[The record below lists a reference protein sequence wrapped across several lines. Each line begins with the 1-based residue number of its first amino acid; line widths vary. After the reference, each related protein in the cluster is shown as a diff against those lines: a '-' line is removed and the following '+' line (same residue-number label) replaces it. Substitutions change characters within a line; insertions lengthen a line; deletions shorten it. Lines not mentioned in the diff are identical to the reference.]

1 MSRAIPLLVAIPL
14 LGAALNLLLVRHR
27 LAQRA
32 VALGCTTAC
41 LALAIA
47 LLVHVEQEGVA
58 AVADIGAWGPSIGIT
73 YVVDRLAAVM
83 LVVGFATLLVVLVFA
98 VGQRPADEATPYY
111 HPAYL
116 VLSAGVAAA
125 FCAGDLFHLFVAFE
139 VLLMASYVLLTLQG
153 RPGQIRSGTTYVVIN
168 TVESMVLLAG
178 VGLVY
183 AATGTLSMA
192 DLPDALAALDP
203 GVRTGL
209 HVLLLVAFGLK
220 AAVFP
225 LFFWLPDAYP
235 TAPSPVTAVFAGLLT
250 KIGVYCLIRTQTLL
264 FPSELDEVLL
274 WIAALTMIVGVLGAI
289 AQGDI
294 KRILSFHIVSQI
306 GYMVMG
312 LAIGGPAAI
321 AATVF
326 FVIHQI
332 PIKTSLFL
340 VEGVVE
346 HTVGTGTLDRIGGLA
361 RRSGP
366 LALCFALPAL
376 SLAGL
381 PPFSGFVGKLGLIS
395 AGMDAGQY
403 VVTGIALLVSILTLV
418 SMTKIWLG
426 AFWGEALVPDGTPAG
441 GGDAEPGEPSGI
453 LGRNRTMAT
462 ATITLVAGGLV
473 LALAAGPIYRYC
485 DRTADDLTT
494 PGRYTEQVVDR

>member
-1 MSRAIPLLVAIPL
+1 MSRAVPLLVAIPL
-14 LGAALNLLLVRHR
+14 AGAALSMLLASRRV
-27 LAQRA
+27 AQRV
-32 VALGCTTAC
+32 VALVSTTASLG
-41 LALAIA
+41 LAVA
-47 LLVHVEQEGVA
+47 LLVHVEAEGTA
-58 AVADIGAWGPSIGIT
+58 AVARIGAWHPSIGIT

-83 LVVGFATLLVVLVFA
+83 LVIGFATLLVVLVFA
-98 VGQRPADEATPYY
+98 VGQRPADEATPHY

-116 VLSAGVAAA
+116 VLTAGVAAA

-183 AATGTLSMA
+183 AATGTLSLA
-192 DLPDALAALDP
+192 DLPEALAALDP
-203 GVRTGL
+203 GLRTGL
-209 HVLLLVAFGLK
+209 HLLLLIAFGLK

-264 FPSELDEVLL
+264 FPGELEHLL
-274 WIAALTMIVGVLGAI
+274 LGVAGLTMVVGVLGAI

-312 LAIGGPAAI
+312 LAVGGPAAI

-326 FVIHQI
+326 FVLHQI
-332 PIKTSLFL
+332 PVKTSLFL

-346 HTVGTGTLDRIGGLA
+346 HNVGTGTLDRIGGLA

-395 AGMDAGQY
+395 AGMDAGQP
-403 VVTGIALLVSILTLV
+403 VVTGIALVVSILTLV

-426 AFWGEALVPDGTPAG
+426 AFWGEEHVAEGVAPSRPSPADRGDGL
-441 GGDAEPGEPSGI
+441 
-453 LGRNRTMAT
+453 LGRNRTMAG
-462 ATITLVAGGLV
+462 ATLALVAAGLV
-473 LALAAGPIYRYC
+473 LALAAGPIYRFC
-485 DRTADDLTT
+485 DRTAADLTT
-494 PGRYTEQVVDR
+494 PGRYAEQVLDR

>member
-1 MSRAIPLLVAIPL
+1 MGRVVPLLVAIPL
-14 LGAALNLLLVRHR
+14 LAAALSLLLARWR
-27 LAQRA
+27 GAQRA
-32 VALGCTTAC
+32 
-41 LALAIA
+41 LALVGTAAGLGLSIA
-47 LLVHVEQEGVA
+47 LLVHVERTGTA
-58 AVADIGAWGPSIGIT
+58 AVARVGAWGTSIGIT

-98 VGQRPADEATPYY
+98 VGQRSADESTPYY

-116 VLSAGVAAA
+116 VLTAGVAAA

-153 RPGQIRSGTTYVVIN
+153 RPGQVRSGTTYVVIN
-168 TVESMVLLAG
+168 TVESMVLVTG

-192 DLPDALAALDP
+192 DLPEALAALDP

-209 HVLLLVAFGLK
+209 QLLLLIAFGLK

-225 LFFWLPDAYP
+225 LFFWLPDSYP

-264 FPSELDEVLL
+264 FPGHLDTLL
-274 WIAALTMIVGVLGAI
+274 VYVAAFTMVVGVLGAI

-312 LAIGGPAAI
+312 LAIGGPVAI

-332 PIKTSLFL
+332 PVKTSLFL
-340 VEGVVE
+340 VEGIVE
-346 HTVGTGTLDRIGGLA
+346 HTEGTGALDRLGGLA

-381 PPFSGFVGKLGLIS
+381 PPFSGFVGKLGLIG

-403 VVTGIALLVSILTLV
+403 AVTGVALVVSLLTLV
-418 SMTKIWLG
+418 SMAKIWLG
-426 AFWGEALVPDGTPAG
+426 AFWGEATAPTTI
-441 GGDAEPGEPSGI
+441 EPGDGI
-453 LGRNRTMAT
+453 LGRNRTMAG
-462 ATITLVAGGLV
+462 ATVALVAAALA
-473 LALAAGPIYRYC
+473 LALAAGPVYRFC
-485 DRTADDLTT
+485 DRTAADLTT
-494 PGRYTEQVVDR
+494 PGRYAAQVTGR